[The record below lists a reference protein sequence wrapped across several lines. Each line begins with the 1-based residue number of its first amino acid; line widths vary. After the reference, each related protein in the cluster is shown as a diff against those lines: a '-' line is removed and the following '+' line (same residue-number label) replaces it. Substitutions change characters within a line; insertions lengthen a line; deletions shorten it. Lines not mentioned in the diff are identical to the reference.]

1 MIITVG
7 FKKRIYFQWTWTHPY
22 LTSWPSA
29 VFYSLDGLLSIWYIP
44 HFHSQL
50 YSIVVKFQEHEY
62 SYLILKC
69 VYCVLCTGVCW
80 FSPFLDMALSSLFLT
95 YDCFFCILCLSYS
108 NFKKWNLVPSLYPL
122 NHLKKKH
129 YLEHLFWP
137 ERKKKWRS

>member
-50 YSIVVKFQEHEY
+50 YSIVAKFQEHEY

-69 VYCVLCTGVCW
+69 VYCVFCTGVCLLIFPLFRHGVVKFIFDLW
-80 FSPFLDMALSSLFLT
+80 LFL
-95 YDCFFCILCLSYS
+95 
-108 NFKKWNLVPSLYPL
+108 LYPL
-122 NHLKKKH
+122 PLIFKFQKMKPSSISLFSKSFKKKC
-129 YLEHLFWP
+129 LEHLFWP
-137 ERKKKWRS
+137 ERKLKWRS